1 MTIEAR
7 HPEVRKQLSNMLES
21 SITALLLSLRTEVF
35 TDPNC
40 DANLE
45 ILTEATAAALAT
57 LAKDSQNKDAIL
69 RTFALNILDQTK
81 IEG

>member
-1 MTIEAR
+1 MTTETR
-7 HPEVRKQLSNMLES
+7 HPEVRKKLSSMMES
-21 SITALLLSLRTEVF
+21 SITALLQSLRAEVF
-35 TDPNC
+35 TTPESDT
-40 DANLE
+40 NLE

-81 IEG
+81 IEE

>member
-7 HPEVRKQLSNMLES
+7 HPEVRKQLSSMLES

-35 TDPNC
+35 TDPDT